1 MAALSAITP
10 SNAGTLSTGAAVSSS
25 DTIAQSI
32 LGPRGA
38 TLEIINA
45 GASPDNILISDSG
58 LTPAGNTLA
67 VNAGAN
73 GATVSASV
81 AAGASK
87 VFDIS
92 PEQVNPATGLV
103 TITHSFTTTVTYKLY
118 PNGL

>member
-1 MAALSAITP
+1 V
-10 SNAGTLSTGAAVSSS
+10 STGAAVAAS
-25 DTIAQSI
+25 DTIAQSVM
-32 LGPRGA
+32 GPRGA

-45 GASPDNILISDSG
+45 SASVDNITISDNG
-58 LTPAGNTLA
+58 LTPAGNALTS
-67 VNAGAN
+67 NQI
-73 GATVSASV
+73 TASV

-103 TITHSFTTTVTYKLY
+103 TITHSQTPTVTYKLY